1 MTRLVIFCGGF
12 LIAVSGQ
19 IALAE
24 RAAKLNET
32 ETAAI
37 KETVRACV
45 QVVHSNPDTFSQDFY
60 AYYNVPTGTVE
71 NNLPYHAG
79 REPLFRFQKCMAEHG
94 VPPPS

>member
-1 MTRLVIFCGGF
+1 MTRLVICCGGF

-24 RAAKLNET
+24 GAAKLTET

-45 QVVHSNPDTFSQDFY
+45 QVVHSNPDTFSQGFY
-60 AYYNVPTGTVE
+60 AYYNAATGTVE
-71 NNLPYHAG
+71 NNMIYQAG

-94 VPPPS
+94 VPLS